1 MDVKDYCGA
10 VGMELTAWKA
20 KMYDVVRK
28 LDKLGTAEREKVLT
42 NVEDIHMLIEDM
54 AARIDQLNRECPS
67 EWSPEK
73 KAIDNAHV
81 DMRAKYED
89 TMDFIGKAAPVSVPG

>member
-10 VGMELTAWKA
+10 MSTELTAWKA

-28 LDKLGTAEREKVLT
+28 LDKLGTAEREKVLP

-54 AARIDQLNRECPS
+54 ATRIDQLNRECPS

-73 KAIDNAHV
+73 TAIDNAHT
-81 DMRAKYED
+81 DMRAKYEQ
-89 TMDFIGKAAPVSVPG
+89 TMDFIGTAAPVSVPG

>member
-10 VGMELTAWKA
+10 MSTELTAWKA

-28 LDKLGTAEREKVLT
+28 LDKLGTAEREKVLA
-42 NVEDIHMLIEDM
+42 NVEDMHMLIEDM

-67 EWSPEK
+67 EWSPEE

-89 TMDFIGKAAPVSVPG
+89 TMDFIGRAAPVSVPG

>member
-10 VGMELTAWKA
+10 MSTELTAWKA
-20 KMYDVVRK
+20 NMYDVVRK
-28 LDKLGTAEREKVLT
+28 LDKLGTAEWEKALT
-42 NVEDIHMLIEDM
+42 DVEDMHMLIEDM

-73 KAIDNAHV
+73 KAIDDAHV
-81 DMRAKYED
+81 DMRTKYEV